1 MLKKIH
7 DIVSLK
13 IILLFLSI
21 TFFAECRA
29 QPELQDT
36 VVVAD
41 TMMATTNASYFDKM
55 PEESM
60 PVARTV
66 PDSTM
71 KKIRK
76 DDAYWYAN
84 LAPKKKKEPEPPK
97 EGKSLFEQGWIKS
110 LVWIIMIVTFIG
122 VVLWYLAAGN
132 ISLFRKKSV
141 PIVSE
146 AEALAA
152 EDIFALDYTR
162 EIDKAIAE
170 KNYRLATRLLYL
182 RTLKSLSDRGFIEYT
197 HERTNS
203 DYLSQLSGSN
213 HYRPFFRLTR
223 EFDYTWY
230 GKFELSADAFAVVQ
244 NDFNTFNEQLRS

>member
-1 MLKKIH
+1 MHKKIH
-7 DIVSLK
+7 DIVSVK
-13 IILLFLSI
+13 IILLFLSL

-29 QPELQDT
+29 QPEFQDT
-36 VVVAD
+36 VVGVD
-41 TMMATTNASYFDKM
+41 TVMASRNAGYFDKM
-55 PEESM
+55 PEESL
-60 PVARTV
+60 PAGRTV

-71 KKIRK
+71 NKIRK

-84 LAPKKKKEPEPPK
+84 LTPKKKKEPEPPK
-97 EGKSLFEQGWIKS
+97 ERKSLFEQGWLKS
-110 LVWIIMIVTFIG
+110 LVWTIMIVTFIG

-132 ISLFRKKSV
+132 ITLFRKKSI

-146 AEALAA
+146 EEALAA
-152 EDIFALDYTR
+152 EDIFALDYSK
-162 EIDKAIAE
+162 EIDKAIGE

-182 RTLKSLSDRGFIEYT
+182 RTLKSLSDRGLIEYT

-230 GKFELSADAFAVVQ
+230 GKFDLSAEAFAVVQ